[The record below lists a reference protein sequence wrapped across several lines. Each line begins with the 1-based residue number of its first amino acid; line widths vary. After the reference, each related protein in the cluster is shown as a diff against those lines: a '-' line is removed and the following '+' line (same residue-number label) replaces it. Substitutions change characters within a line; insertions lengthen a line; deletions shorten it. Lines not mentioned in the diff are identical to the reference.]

1 MPKKR
6 KRKNGMLDLLANTD
20 DGVFAVDVDRNIVL
34 WNKAAERLLGYTA
47 SEVLGKPCHQVIG
60 GRDATGNLVCHAAC
74 ANIEAAK
81 EQSQIPSHD
90 VRTKTSDGRELWIN
104 VTNIPIPSEAE
115 GQFALVHIFRSAS
128 ATKEMEQFGR
138 RLEALL
144 QEFSEYRANRSM
156 HKRLSPEVIDTLTS
170 REREV
175 LSLLSSGASARA
187 IAETLSISI
196 STARKHIQ
204 NILTKLGVHS
214 TLEAAI
220 SAGPFLSR

>member
-6 KRKNGMLDLLANTD
+6 KRPNGILDLLANTD
-20 DGVFAVDVDRNIVL
+20 DGVFAVDTDRNIVL
-34 WNKAAERLLGYTA
+34 WNKAAEQMLGYTA
-47 SEVLGKPCHQVIG
+47 SEVLGKPCHQVIC

-74 ANIEAAK
+74 TKVEAAK
-81 EQSQIPSHD
+81 ELSQIPSHD
-90 VRTKTSDGRELWIN
+90 VRTKMSDGREIWVN
-104 VTNIPIPSEAE
+104 MTNIPIPSDVE

-128 ATKEMEQFGR
+128 AKKEMEQFGR

-144 QEFSEYRANRSM
+144 QEFSEYRANRSL
-156 HKRLSPEVIDTLTS
+156 HKRLSPEVIDSLTS

-175 LSLLSSGASARA
+175 LSLLAGGASARA

-220 SAGPFLSR
+220 SAGPFLSQ